1 MSGGFGEA
9 PPGWSEHGSSPSGA
23 RLLRPYTNR
32 TSLFGVDVDAGDGA
46 AATDKQDD
54 ETPIQRLERGE
65 RDLYHKHMSM
75 TCSTSVCVASV

>member
-9 PPGWSEHGSSPSGA
+9 PPGWVSMSSPSGA

-32 TSLFGVDVDAGDGA
+32 TSLFGVDVDTGDGA

-54 ETPIQRLERGE
+54 ETPIQRPERGE
-65 RDLYHKHMSM
+65 RE
-75 TCSTSVCVASV
+75 AAGAAR